1 MLQIKLV
8 LMAFI
13 WATSYPLGRW
23 LGVYEAPEAIVVSRV
38 FIAFLFLCLVARV
51 RNEPSIPFKMPVW
64 IQLFVL
70 GFFGFC
76 IHNYLM
82 FAALEHTEAGKGAII
97 NGAIPAIVMILN
109 YLFYRQKITLLSL
122 LGVILSV
129 SGVVLVVTEGKI
141 YNLLNLNINK
151 GEFMFLI
158 AIMGWSLYSVIAR
171 PLLETYRAIW
181 VTAYSCLAGGIL
193 MLPLLGL
200 NLGPTLELLSDPF
213 VVLILLIQ
221 GVLTMGLGF
230 LWYYE
235 GIKSM
240 GPVSA
245 SMYLNLIPIFG
256 VFLALITIG
265 EVPSL
270 PVVVGGVAVIFG
282 VLMTNFKNL

>member
-8 LMAFI
+8 FMAFI

-38 FIAFLFLCLVARV
+38 FIAFLFLSLVARI
-51 RNEPSIPFKMPVW
+51 RDEPSIPFKQPVW
-64 IQLFVL
+64 IQLFGL

-82 FAALEHTEAGKGAII
+82 FAALEQTEAGKGAII

-109 YLFYRQKITLLSL
+109 FLFYRQKITPLGFLGVALSFI
-122 LGVILSV
+122 GVIL
-129 SGVVLVVTEGKI
+129 VVTGGKLH
-141 YNLLNLNINK
+141 NLLNLNINT

-158 AIMGWSLYSVIAR
+158 AIVGWSLYSIVAR
-171 PLLETYRAIW
+171 PLLETYRPIW
-181 VTAYSCLAGGIL
+181 VTAYSCLTGGIL

-213 VVLILLIQ
+213 VVLILLTQ

-235 GIKSM
+235 GIKSI
-240 GPVSA
+240 GPVNA

-256 VFLALITIG
+256 VFLAMITIG
-265 EVPSL
+265 ETPTL
-270 PVVVGGVAVIFG
+270 PVLLGGGAVIFG
-282 VLMTNFKNL
+282 VLMTNFKRL

>member
-1 MLQIKLV
+1 
-8 LMAFI
+8 
-13 WATSYPLGRW
+13 
-23 LGVYEAPEAIVVSRV
+23 
-38 FIAFLFLCLVARV
+38 
-51 RNEPSIPFKMPVW
+51 
-64 IQLFVL
+64 
-70 GFFGFC
+70 
-76 IHNYLM
+76 
-82 FAALEHTEAGKGAII
+82 
-97 NGAIPAIVMILN
+97 
-109 YLFYRQKITLLSL
+109 
-122 LGVILSV
+122 
-129 SGVVLVVTEGKI
+129 
-141 YNLLNLNINK
+141 
-151 GEFMFLI
+151 MFLI
-158 AIMGWSLYSVIAR
+158 AIVGWSLYSVIAR

-270 PVVVGGVAVIFG
+270 PVVVGGAAVIFG

>member
-1 MLQIKLV
+1 MLQIKLA

-23 LGVYEAPEAIVVSRV
+23 LGVYQAPEAIVVSRV
-38 FIAFLFLCLVARV
+38 FIAFLFLCLVARLGK
-51 RNEPSIPFKMPVW
+51 EPSIPFKQPVW

-70 GFFGFC
+70 GLFGFC

-82 FAALEHTEAGKGAII
+82 FTALEHTEAGKGAII
-97 NGAIPAIVMILN
+97 NGAIPAMVMILN
-109 YLFYRQKITLLSL
+109 FLFYRQKINLLGF
-122 LGVILSV
+122 LGVILSFA
-129 SGVVLVVTEGKI
+129 GVVLVVTGGELH
-141 YNLLNLNINK
+141 NLLNLNINK
-151 GEFMFLI
+151 GEVMFLI
-158 AIMGWSLYSVIAR
+158 AIVGWSLYSIVAR
-171 PLLETYRAIW
+171 PLLEIYQPIW

-200 NLGPTLELLSDPF
+200 NLGSALNLLSEPF
-213 VVLILLIQ
+213 VVLILLVQ

-235 GIKSM
+235 GIKSI
-240 GPVSA
+240 GPVNA

-265 EVPSL
+265 EVPTL
-270 PVVVGGVAVIFG
+270 PVLLGGVAVIFG
-282 VLMTNFKNL
+282 VLMTNLKRL